1 MPETTYKPLFNRR
14 YLFILMWIIPIVI
27 FLLHSTGR
35 EKQTPS
41 LDIHWQSEP
50 PHWRLSHPDLS
61 DYQLTLMT
69 QAPMGWSLE
78 SKKFNASLEQAVL
91 TWLEQENITSLR
103 NELGAVT
110 SVQQRATT
118 FKLSFLMNKEPRLE
132 QMTEL
137 LHQLNQLSIDHY
149 DDEQRLIATWQL
161 DQRQSEN
168 RLLAEFDS
176 WLLNSAQTAPTLN
189 WTLLLSGADLTP
201 LEQSAFQPISPDQG
215 DLVNLAAQQEIELKG
230 FVTEPSFLLGW
241 RLDPIETPEQ
251 LALNRLAVASLQI
264 ALQQL
269 ESTQRFRIIWNP
281 IAPYQHFVIIVHGQ
295 QPQEWH
301 QQLLQWFEDPAS
313 KALISATREEVIPR
327 PQSAQHAVTQSKEWF
342 EMSALLN
349 FPKGSDLVYA
359 ESLKQ
364 LTDEQIVEKAQQMLM
379 ESQRLSIQLTPF

>member
-1 MPETTYKPLFNRR
+1 MDYSDRH
-14 YLFILMWIIPIVI
+14 

-69 QAPMGWSLE
+69 QVPMGWSLA

-241 RLDPIETPEQ
+241 RLNPIETPEQ